1 MIIEAAHSLGVEEAK
16 RRVDAAIEG
25 LLKRDLP
32 AGTSLRDMS
41 RAWTGDRLGFSL
53 VAGRGF
59 FYVPISGSLSATDT
73 SATLDVKLPD
83 LMVMFMGEDRIR
95 QAIEGEFQK
104 TFAQPAS

>member
-1 MIIEAAHSLGVEEAK
+1 MVIEAAHSLGVEEAK
-16 RRVDAAIEG
+16 RRVDEAVEA

-32 AGTSLRDMS
+32 AGTSLRDIN
-41 RAWTGDRLGFSL
+41 RAWNGNRLEFSL

-59 FYVPISGSLSATDT
+59 FDVPISGNVSATDS

-104 TFAQPAS
+104 MFL